1 MCGKMAEELLSLKWN
16 NHQAHFVD
24 ILTFLR
30 EQEIFVDATLACG
43 GKLYAAHKFVL
54 STCSDYFKQM
64 FTKNPSKHPIVFMK
78 DVTSRDLEALL
89 DFMYN
94 GEVNVPQSSLG
105 SLIKTAEG
113 LQIKGLAVPDDPP
126 APKRDRDRDREK
138 RESRTQLDHHS
149 PPAKRPRPR
158 ERSPPQSSPSQ
169 PQVNQPISSHP
180 PSATQLSRSR
190 SPQPPASSGS
200 SQVGMPPVEAT
211 LDEDSRTSIQSGL
224 SGLSEQNTST
234 TPSLSAKPGGGNCQ
248 QQQQQQQQQ
257 QANAGDS
264 AAAQADALQHSQSG
278 EEPSP
283 GPSGLHKHHQSKEEP
298 EFEIK
303 QEDVVDLGEDDEGDW
318 GVEGDGGG
326 GESSMGTENPPNF
339 PEVMLPHSDGT
350 MPATGDPAMWRIV
363 SRAAGEP
370 RRRYP
375 CDYCGKLF
383 RRQYD
388 ATQHERL
395 HTGDLPYSCS
405 LCNKKFINKSHYNYH
420 VTRSLEHRTNKAGG
434 RSRSR
439 PSSVGVPAAATSAAA
454 EAAPADSA
462 PVTTTD
468 TAPASASSSTP
479 ASTSSSTTAA
489 PAATSG
495 LVSTVTSAY
504 DPDTPLAP
512 AVTSASTSGLEGLD
526 PATTPADGTAPD
538 PTAEDSKES
547 KGWPGL
553 SKHHHPGEA
562 PILGL
567 ARVPLHCAPALN
579 PQVASLTT
587 DAELRPFSCLF
598 CNSRFKTKQHLV
610 QHQRLHTGE
619 KPYACSRCPA
629 RFTQMT
635 PLKRHMA
642 KAHLEIGPVPRLP
655 YPPPPPPSSSAYALA
670 GQHHVEHTNSP
681 PLNSHSPAHK
691 Y

>member
-126 APKRDRDRDREK
+126 APKRDRDREREK
-138 RESRTQLDHHS
+138 RENRTQLDHHS

-169 PQVNQPISSHP
+169 PQATQPSSHP
-180 PSATQLSRSR
+180 PAATQLSRSR
-190 SPQPPASSGS
+190 SPQPPNTSGS

-248 QQQQQQQQQ
+248 QQQQQQQ
-257 QANAGDS
+257 ANAGDGATS
-264 AAAQADALQHSQSG
+264 QVDALAHGHSG

-283 GPSGLHKHHQSKEEP
+283 GPSGLHKQQQSKEEP

-326 GESSMGTENPPNF
+326 GESSLGTENPPNF

-350 MPATGDPAMWRIV
+350 MPATGDPAMGALVQAKDILALPPFQDSVGRAPEGSLSHRMRVLVTTMAEGGGGAGGGVGGGGGWAV
-363 SRAAGEP
+363 EGGVGVGGAGGGGGYGLGWCESRAGMQVGTEERP
-370 RRRYP
+370 FPCPYCPLRFKRRYT
-375 CDYCGKLF
+375 L
-383 RRQYD
+383 Q
-388 ATQHERL
+388 E
-395 HTGDLPYSCS
+395 
-405 LCNKKFINKSHYNYH
+405 H
-420 VTRSLEHRTNKAGG
+420 VRIHMG
-434 RSRSR
+434 SR
-439 PSSVGVPAAATSAAA
+439 
-454 EAAPADSA
+454 
-462 PVTTTD
+462 
-468 TAPASASSSTP
+468 
-479 ASTSSSTTAA
+479 
-489 PAATSG
+489 
-495 LVSTVTSAY
+495 
-504 DPDTPLAP
+504 
-512 AVTSASTSGLEGLD
+512 
-526 PATTPADGTAPD
+526 
-538 PTAEDSKES
+538 
-547 KGWPGL
+547 
-553 SKHHHPGEA
+553 
-562 PILGL
+562 
-567 ARVPLHCAPALN
+567 
-579 PQVASLTT
+579 
-587 DAELRPFSCLF
+587 
-598 CNSRFKTKQHLV
+598 
-610 QHQRLHTGE
+610 
-619 KPYACSRCPA
+619 PYACRSCGKT
-629 RFTQMT
+629 FTQRSSL
-635 PLKRHMA
+635 LK
-642 KAHLEIGPVPRLP
+642 
-655 YPPPPPPSSSAYALA
+655 
-670 GQHHVEHTNSP
+670 HVRMRVCQKVV
-681 PLNSHSPAHK
+681 LHK
-691 Y
+691 

>member
-1 MCGKMAEELLSLKWN
+1 MAEELLSLKWN

-264 AAAQADALQHSQSG
+264 AAAQADALQHGQSG

-318 GVEGDGGG
+318 G
-326 GESSMGTENPPNF
+326 P
-339 PEVMLPHSDGT
+339 
-350 MPATGDPAMWRIV
+350 
-363 SRAAGEP
+363 
-370 RRRYP
+370 
-375 CDYCGKLF
+375 
-383 RRQYD
+383 
-388 ATQHERL
+388 QH
-395 HTGDLPYSCS
+395 
-405 LCNKKFINKSHYNYH
+405 
-420 VTRSLEHRTNKAGG
+420 
-434 RSRSR
+434 
-439 PSSVGVPAAATSAAA
+439 
-454 EAAPADSA
+454 
-462 PVTTTD
+462 
-468 TAPASASSSTP
+468 
-479 ASTSSSTTAA
+479 
-489 PAATSG
+489 
-495 LVSTVTSAY
+495 
-504 DPDTPLAP
+504 
-512 AVTSASTSGLEGLD
+512 
-526 PATTPADGTAPD
+526 
-538 PTAEDSKES
+538 
-547 KGWPGL
+547 
-553 SKHHHPGEA
+553 
-562 PILGL
+562 
-567 ARVPLHCAPALN
+567 
-579 PQVASLTT
+579 
-587 DAELRPFSCLF
+587 
-598 CNSRFKTKQHLV
+598 
-610 QHQRLHTGE
+610 
-619 KPYACSRCPA
+619 
-629 RFTQMT
+629 
-635 PLKRHMA
+635 
-642 KAHLEIGPVPRLP
+642 
-655 YPPPPPPSSSAYALA
+655 
-670 GQHHVEHTNSP
+670 
-681 PLNSHSPAHK
+681 
-691 Y
+691 